1 MHFDPNTSTVMIG
14 LMYCFLPIATYIFLK
29 NYNDGASI
37 LWCLGGLLNGIGL
50 TLVGLRYMIELPT
63 LLAYNAANTIIFA
76 GILMRLQSLRVD
88 LNKAFKRYVM
98 VIIPIAFS
106 VLYQL
111 DCIYFAT
118 DKARVLYVYII
129 FSITFFLLQQIA
141 GEYERTYKIKI
152 AKAIRYTYAL
162 LTLVWTTKITL
173 ILIGL
178 DDGQPFGD
186 NLITMLMTLAMFIS
200 VIFSNFGYVGMRL
213 EKIDNEKKLTINI
226 NKQLISTLK
235 NREKVIKD
243 FGRIKAFSAIGGH
256 SATVVHE
263 IMQPLTAMRFGLEN
277 LSSYASKEVQ
287 NPEVTSRI
295 DSVKETAEKTIKIVQ
310 NLRSLMVEQDVQV
323 QAVNLKEQ
331 IDESLLILG
340 DRLKS
345 SRIKVITKMS
355 ARLSDVMADPNQ
367 MQHVLLNIINNAID
381 AIERESAKNPR
392 KIEINVYPVDKERH
406 MILSI
411 TDSGSG
417 ISNKIKD
424 HLFEWLSS
432 NSGHGM
438 GVGLALTKL
447 FVESWGGTI
456 EAKNAEPTQAKATD
470 LNGAVISLKLLRAH

>member
-29 NYNDGASI
+29 NHQDSAST
-37 LWCLGGLLNGIGL
+37 LWSLGGLLNGIGL
-50 TLVGLRYMIELPT
+50 TVIGLRASIEMPT
-63 LLAYNAANTIIFA
+63 FIAFNLANSVVFSGTM
-76 GILMRLQSLRVD
+76 LRLQSLKIDVNTPMNR
-88 LNKAFKRYVM
+88 RT
-98 VIIPIAFS
+98 IIATIVGFS
-106 VLYQL
+106 LFYEL
-111 DCIYFAT
+111 DMLLIGTTY
-118 DKARVLYVYII
+118 ARVLFAFMSSAILFI
-129 FSITFFLLQQIA
+129 LISLA
-141 GEYERTYKIKI
+141 AHEYEKKYKISI
-152 AKAIRYTYAL
+152 AKAIKYTYVAL
-162 LTLVWTTKITL
+162 TIVWSIKILMMMT
-173 ILIGL
+173 GH
-178 DDGQPFGD
+178 DDGLPFG
-186 NLITMLMTLAMFIS
+186 NNMITIMMTLTIFVS
-200 VIFSNFGYVGMRL
+200 VIFSNFGYVAMRL
-213 EKIDNEKKLTINI
+213 EKIDQEKKLSINLN
-226 NKQLISTLK
+226 NKLITTLK

-243 FGRIKAFSAIGGH
+243 FGRLKAFSAIGGH
-256 SATVVHE
+256 SASVVHE

-277 LSSYASKEVQ
+277 LSSFASKEL
-287 NPEVTSRI
+287 NNTEVTNRI

-355 ARLSDVMADPNQ
+355 ARLSNVMADPNQ

-381 AIERESAKNPR
+381 AIERASTKNPR
-392 KIEINVYPVDKERH
+392 KIEINVYPVDKDRH

-432 NSGHGM
+432 KSGNGM

-447 FVESWGGTI
+447 FVESWGGSI
-456 EAKNAEPTQAKATD
+456 EAKNAEPTEGKSTG
-470 LNGAVISLKLLRAH
+470 LTGAMIALKLLRAH